1 MRNFLLLAAAST
13 LAIVA
18 CTSVPAPA
26 PTVAAAPVPVVAA
39 SPAYDVLIRGGT
51 IYDGSGGVAYVGDV
65 GIRGDRIVYAGPSQP
80 ATAARIVDAS
90 GLAVAPG
97 FINMLSWSNESLM
110 VDPRGQSE
118 LRQGIT
124 LEVMGE
130 GWSMG
135 PLTDKMKVLA
145 VKRQG
150 DVKFPIEWTT
160 LGDYLNFLEHK
171 GTSLNI
177 ASFVGATT
185 VRQHELGEGDVDP
198 DPAQL
203 DRMRALVRQAMEE
216 GAMGVG
222 SSLIYP
228 PASFAETAEL
238 VALVTEAGKCGG
250 MYISHMR
257 SEGDRLVESVDEL
270 IDISRR
276 SGAPAEIYHLK
287 QAGRANW
294 GKLDEVIAHVEAAR
308 AAGLRIS
315 ADMYTYTAGGT
326 GVAASMPPWVQ
337 DGGVAA
343 MLKRLKN
350 PATVARIKREMGRP
364 GSNWE
369 NLFYHAGPEGILLVS
384 VAEPSLKPLIGK
396 TIGQIAKLRGVS
408 PEQAVIDLVLAD
420 EGRSGAIY
428 FLMNED
434 NVRRQTAIP
443 WVSFGSD
450 AEASAPEGV
459 FLKSS
464 THPRAYGNF
473 ARFLGKYVRDEKTAP
488 LADAIRRLTALPAS
502 NLGLKDRGHLAP
514 GMAADVVLFDPAT
527 IADHAT
533 FEKPMQYATGVHD
546 VFVNGVQVLKDGK
559 PTGATPGRFV
569 KGPGWTGWPDGG
581 ACRKGGSH

>member
-1 MRNFLLLAAAST
+1 MTKWLGLAAVS
-13 LAIVA
+13 AIAFISGCATVPVA
-18 CTSVPAPA
+18 PPAPMA
-26 PTVAAAPVPVVAA
+26 VAA
-39 SPAYDVLIRGGT
+39 PAYDLLIRGGT
-51 IYDGSGGVAYVGDV
+51 IYDGTGGAPYIGDV
-65 GIRGDRIVYAGPSQP
+65 AVSGDRIVYVGPARE
-80 ATAARIVDAS
+80 ATAARIVDAN

-97 FINMLSWSNESLM
+97 FINMLSWSTESLL

-135 PLTDKMKVLA
+135 PLTDAMKAFA
-145 VKRQG
+145 VKQQG

-160 LGDYLNFLEHK
+160 LGDYLNFLERK

-185 VRQHELGEGDVDP
+185 VREHELGERDIDP
-198 DPAQL
+198 TPAQL
-203 DRMRALVRQAMEE
+203 DRMRGLVRQAMEE

-228 PASFAETAEL
+228 PATFAETDEL

-287 QAGRANW
+287 QVGRANW
-294 GKLDEVIAHVEAAR
+294 NKLDEVIKHVEAAR
-308 AAGLRIS
+308 AAGLRIT
-315 ADMYTYTAGGT
+315 ANMYTYTAGGT

-337 DGGVAA
+337 DGGVDA
-343 MLKRLKN
+343 MLKRLKD
-350 PATVARIKREMGRP
+350 PAVVERVKREMLKP
-364 GSNWE
+364 GSTWE
-369 NLFYHAGPEGILLVS
+369 NLYYHAGPGGIRLDGLT
-384 VAEPSLKPLIGK
+384 EPSLKPLIGK
-396 TIGQIAKLRGVS
+396 TILEVAKLRGVS
-408 PEQAVIDLVLAD
+408 PEQAVIDITLAD
-420 EGRSGAIY
+420 QGRAGAIY

-473 ARFLGKYVRDEKTAP
+473 ARLLGKYVRDEKTAS

-502 NLGLKDRGHLAP
+502 NLGLSDRGKLAP

-533 FEKPMQYATGVHD
+533 FEKPMQYATGVRD
-546 VFVNGVQVLKDGK
+546 VFVNGVQVLKGGE

-581 ACRKGGSH
+581 ACRAKND

>member
-1 MRNFLLLAAAST
+1 MMKWLAAVST
-13 LAIVA
+13 LAMVA
-18 CTSVPAPA
+18 GCAVEPLAP
-26 PTVAAAPVPVVAA
+26 PTAAVAPVPI
-39 SPAYDVLIRGGT
+39 PAYDLLIKGGT
-51 IYDGSGGVAYVGDV
+51 IYDGSGNAPYVGDV
-65 GIRGDRIVYAGPSQP
+65 GVRGDRIVYAGPSQEASAP
-80 ATAARIVDAS
+80 RFVDAR

-97 FINMLSWSNESLM
+97 FINMLSWSNESLL

-135 PLTDKMKVLA
+135 PLNDEMKALS
-145 VKRQG
+145 VKQQG
-150 DVKFPIEWTT
+150 DIKYPIQWTT
-160 LGDYLNFLEHK
+160 LGDYLNFIERK

-185 VRQHELGEGDVDP
+185 VRQHELGERDIDP
-198 DPAQL
+198 DAAQL

-228 PASFAETAEL
+228 PATFAETGEL

-294 GKLDEVIAHVEAAR
+294 GKFDQVIAHVEAAR
-308 AAGLRIS
+308 AAGLRIT

-337 DGGVAA
+337 DGGTAA
-343 MLKRLKN
+343 MLKRLN
-350 PATVARIKREMGRP
+350 DPVIVARIKREMLKP

-369 NLFYHAGPEGILLVS
+369 NLYYHAGPDGIRLAS

-396 TIGQIAKLRGVS
+396 TIAEIANLRGVA
-408 PEQAVIDLVLAD
+408 PEQAIIDLVRED
-420 EGRSGAIY
+420 QGRSGAIY

-473 ARFLGKYVRDEKTAP
+473 ARFLGKYVRDEKTTT
-488 LADAIRRLTALPAS
+488 LAEAVRRLSALPAS
-502 NLGLKDRGHLAP
+502 NLGIRDRGRLAS

-533 FEKPMQYATGVHD
+533 FDKPMQYSTGVRD
-546 VFVNGVQVLKDGK
+546 VFVNGVQVLKGGE

-569 KGPGWTGWPDGG
+569 KGPGWTGWPGG
-581 ACRKGGSH
+581 GGCVKRS

>member
-1 MRNFLLLAAAST
+1 MTKWLGLAAVS
-13 LAIVA
+13 AIAVVSGCATGPVA
-18 CTSVPAPA
+18 PPAPMA
-26 PTVAAAPVPVVAA
+26 VAA
-39 SPAYDVLIRGGT
+39 PAYDLLIRGGT
-51 IYDGSGGVAYVGDV
+51 IYDGTGGAPYIGDV
-65 GIRGDRIVYAGPSQP
+65 AVRGDRIVYVGPARE
-80 ATAARIVDAS
+80 ATAARIVDAR

-97 FINMLSWSNESLM
+97 FINMLSWSTESLL

-135 PLTDKMKVLA
+135 PLNDEMKALA
-145 VKRQG
+145 IKQQG

-160 LGDYLNFLEHK
+160 LGDYLAFLEHK

-185 VRQHELGEGDVDP
+185 VREHELGDRDIDP
-198 DPAQL
+198 TPAQL
-203 DRMRALVRQAMEE
+203 DRMRVLVRQAMEE

-228 PASFAETAEL
+228 PATFAETDEL

-287 QAGRANW
+287 QVGRANW
-294 GKLDEVIAHVEAAR
+294 NKLDEVVKHVEAAR
-308 AAGLRIS
+308 AAGLRIT
-315 ADMYTYTAGGT
+315 ANMYTYTAGGT

-337 DGGVAA
+337 DGGVDA
-343 MLKRLKN
+343 MLKRLKD
-350 PATVARIKREMGRP
+350 PAVVERVKREMLKP

-369 NLFYHAGPEGILLVS
+369 NLYYHAGPGGIRLDALT
-384 VAEPSLKPLIGK
+384 EPSLKPLIGK
-396 TIGQIAKLRGVS
+396 TILEVAKLRGVS
-408 PEQAVIDLVLAD
+408 PEQAVIDITLAD
-420 EGRSGAIY
+420 QGRAGAIY

-502 NLGLKDRGHLAP
+502 NLGLSDRGKLAP

-533 FEKPMQYATGVHD
+533 FEKPMQYATGVRD
-546 VFVNGVQVLKDGK
+546 VFVNGVQVLKGGE

-569 KGPGWTGWPDGG
+569 KGPGWTGWPSGG
-581 ACRKGGSH
+581 ACRARNN

>member
-1 MRNFLLLAAAST
+1 MMKWLAAVSLT
-13 LAIVA
+13 AIVGGCA
-18 CTSVPAPA
+18 TAPPPAQ
-26 PTVAAAPVPVVAA
+26 VAALAPVPIP
-39 SPAYDVLIRGGT
+39 SYDILIRGGT
-51 IYDGSGGVAYVGDV
+51 IYDGSGAKPYVGDV
-65 GIRGDRIVYAGPSQP
+65 GIRGDRIVYAGPPQE
-80 ATAARIVDAS
+80 ATAPRMIDAH

-97 FINMLSWSNESLM
+97 FINMLSWSNESLL

-135 PLTDKMKVLA
+135 PLNDEMKALS
-145 VKRQG
+145 VKQQG
-150 DVKFPIEWTT
+150 DIKYPIEWTT

-171 GTSLNI
+171 GSSLNI

-185 VRQHELGEGDVDP
+185 VRQHELGERDVDP
-198 DPAQL
+198 NPAQL
-203 DRMRALVRQAMEE
+203 DRMRGLVRQAMEE

-228 PASFAETAEL
+228 PAAFAETDEL
-238 VALVTEAGKCGG
+238 VALVSEAGKCGG

-294 GKLDEVIAHVEAAR
+294 GKLDQVIAHVEAAR
-308 AAGLRIS
+308 AAGLRIT

-337 DGGVAA
+337 DGGTDA

-350 PATVARIKREMGRP
+350 PATVARIKREMLRP

-369 NLFYHAGPEGILLVS
+369 NLYYHAGPDGIRLAS

-396 TIGQIAKLRGVS
+396 TIAEIAKQRGVA

-420 EGRSGAIY
+420 QGRSGAIY

-488 LADAIRRLTALPAS
+488 LADAVRRLTALPAS
-502 NLGLKDRGHLAP
+502 NLGIRDRGRLAP
-514 GMAADVVLFDPAT
+514 GMAADVVLFDPVT

-533 FEKPMQYATGVHD
+533 FDRPMQFATGVRD
-546 VFVNGVQVLKDGK
+546 VFVNGVQVLNGGE

-569 KGPGWTGWPDGG
+569 KGPGWTGWPGG
-581 ACRKGGSH
+581 GGCAKRP

>member
-1 MRNFLLLAAAST
+1 MMKWLAAVST
-13 LAIVA
+13 LAMVA
-18 CTSVPAPA
+18 GCAIAPPVA
-26 PTVAAAPVPVVAA
+26 TVAAVVPAQI
-39 SPAYDVLIRGGT
+39 PAYDLLIKGGT
-51 IYDGSGGVAYVGDV
+51 IYDGSGSAPYVGDV
-65 GIRGDRIVYAGPSQP
+65 GIRGDKIVYAGPSQEASAP
-80 ATAARIVDAS
+80 RLVDAR

-97 FINMLSWSNESLM
+97 FINMLSWSNESLL

-135 PLTDKMKVLA
+135 PLNDEMKALS
-145 VKRQG
+145 VKQQG
-150 DVKFPIEWTT
+150 DIKYPIQWTT
-160 LGDYLNFLEHK
+160 LGDYLNFLERK

-185 VRQHELGEGDVDP
+185 VRQHELGERDVDP
-198 DPAQL
+198 NPAQL
-203 DRMRALVRQAMEE
+203 DRMRALVRLAMEE

-228 PASFAETAEL
+228 PATFAETDEL

-270 IDISRR
+270 IEISRR

-294 GKLDEVIAHVEAAR
+294 GKLDQVIANVEAAR
-308 AAGLRIS
+308 AAGLHIT

-337 DGGVAA
+337 DGGTAA
-343 MLKRLKN
+343 MLKRLGD
-350 PATVARIKREMGRP
+350 PATVARIKREMLKP

-369 NLFYHAGPEGILLVS
+369 NLYHHAGPDGIRLAS

-396 TIGQIAKLRGVS
+396 TIAEIAKLRRVA
-408 PEQAVIDLVLAD
+408 PEQAIIDLVRED
-420 EGRSGAIY
+420 QGRSGAIY

-434 NVRRQTAIP
+434 NVRRQTSIP

-473 ARFLGKYVRDEKTAP
+473 ARFLGKYVRDEKTTT
-488 LADAIRRLTALPAS
+488 LADAVRRLSALPAG
-502 NLGLKDRGHLAP
+502 NLGIRDRGRLAS

-533 FEKPMQYATGVHD
+533 FDQPMQYATGVRD
-546 VFVNGVQVLKDGK
+546 VFVNGVQVLNAGE

-569 KGPGWTGWPDGG
+569 KGPGWTGWPGG
-581 ACRKGGSH
+581 GGCAKR